1 MVLAVK
7 TRAVC
12 AIASAKNTA
21 TIVMATGIN
30 NKKSLYSGAIRPAFC
45 YYAQSGLCVSG
56 QNMINHF
63 RVLGVKASASEDDI
77 KKAYKRLSNKYHP
90 DKLLGLSAD
99 EKDAAAAQ
107 LQLVKQAYEVLSDPK
122 QKAAFI
128 KDFNNVIVT
137 DPTAAMK
144 ELWDQY
150 Y

>member
-1 MVLAVK
+1 
-7 TRAVC
+7 
-12 AIASAKNTA
+12 
-21 TIVMATGIN
+21 
-30 NKKSLYSGAIRPAFC
+30 
-45 YYAQSGLCVSG
+45 
-56 QNMINHF
+56 MINHF
-63 RVLGVKASASEDDI
+63 RVLGVKASASEEEI

-90 DKLLGLSAD
+90 DKILGWSAD

>member
-1 MVLAVK
+1 LIKSAVN
-7 TRAVC
+7 AVVIVI
-12 AIASAKNTA
+12 AIW
-21 TIVMATGIN
+21 IN
-30 NKKSLYSGAIRPAFC
+30 NKKSLHSGAIRPAFC
-45 YYAQSGLCVSG
+45 YYAQSGFCVSG

-63 RVLGVKASASEDDI
+63 RVLGVKASASEDEI

-107 LQLVKQAYEVLSDPK
+107 LQQVKQAYEVLSDPK